1 MFAIALNAA
10 QLSQLRPSINYKIK
24 NGFVNFVI
32 RKKVKEPK
40 FTNVLLTIGGVVHYV
55 RRL

>member
-32 RKKVKEPK
+32 RKNVKEPK

-55 RRL
+55 RGL

>member
-10 QLSQLRPSINYKIK
+10 QLSQLKPLINYKVK
-24 NGFVNFVI
+24 YGFVNFVF

>member
-10 QLSQLRPSINYKIK
+10 QLSQLRQSINYKIK

-55 RRL
+55 RGL